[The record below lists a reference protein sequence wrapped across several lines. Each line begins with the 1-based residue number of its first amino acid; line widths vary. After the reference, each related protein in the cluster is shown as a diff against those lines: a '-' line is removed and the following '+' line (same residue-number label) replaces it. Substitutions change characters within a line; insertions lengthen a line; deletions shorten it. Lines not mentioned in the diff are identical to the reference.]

1 MNSRLYSKKY
11 TYRSIWM
18 ILLFLVSEREA
29 TKKKNSTKT
38 KNELRVTQFNNS
50 KVSSLLLVFFY
61 RYMVDYLFLVF
72 YFTKYF
78 VSLPTMYIPI
88 GRMMWLKY
96 GKLHIARY
104 FYTCVCNLKCN
115 VCLQYCI
122 IQSSLQLKVK
132 DPFC

>member
-1 MNSRLYSKKY
+1 M
-11 TYRSIWM
+11 M

-88 GRMMWLKY
+88 GRMM
-96 GKLHIARY
+96 
-104 FYTCVCNLKCN
+104 
-115 VCLQYCI
+115 
-122 IQSSLQLKVK
+122 
-132 DPFC
+132 